1 MISLESMQKA
11 IVEENLDGWLFFH
24 FRGRDPVT
32 MRILGLSIT
41 AISTRPAYYL
51 VPAVGRPVKIVH
63 TIEQTVFDE
72 LPGERIVY
80 ATRTELLE
88 ALSAQPKGRV
98 AVQFSQE
105 LPIVSYLDLG
115 TARTLESLGFTLE
128 SSGSLI
134 QRTVGVLDE
143 AGIASHERASTHLLE
158 IVDNTWN
165 RVRELFEEG
174 RTATEGEIQAWITD
188 EFAARGLYTDHP
200 PIVACGPHAGDPHY
214 EPPADGGAVL
224 KAGEVLQLDLWAKEQ
239 EPGAI
244 YGDISWLGCLAEGPN
259 PEVQKA
265 FEVLIRSRDR
275 GLELVTER
283 FQQSRP
289 VTGFE
294 VDQAVRQVLIENGYG
309 DAIRHRTGHGIDTE
323 DHGSGVNLDSVEF
336 PDHRRIIEGSCFSIE
351 PGIYR
356 RDWGLRTE
364 INVYIHKGEAI
375 VSGGRKQARLLSFS

>member
-1 MISLESMQKA
+1 MIPLETMQEA

-32 MRILGLSIT
+32 MRILDLSSS

-51 VPAVGRPVKIVH
+51 VPASGTPVKIVH
-63 TIEQTVFDE
+63 TIEQGVFDA
-72 LPGERIVY
+72 LPGERIIY

-143 AGIASHERASTHLLE
+143 GGIASHERASAHLLE

-165 RVRELFEEG
+165 RIRRLFVDG
-174 RTATEGEIQAWITD
+174 GTTTEGEVQTWITD

-214 EPPADGGAVL
+214 EPPAGGGAVL
-224 KAGEVLQLDLWAKEQ
+224 KSGEVLQLDLWAKEQ
-239 EPGAI
+239 QPGAI
-244 YGDISWLGCLAEGPN
+244 YGDISWLGCLGEHPD

-265 FEVLIRSRDR
+265 FEVLVRSRDT
-275 GLELVTER
+275 GLALVTER
-283 FQQSRP
+283 IAQGTP

-294 VDQAVRQVLIENGYG
+294 VDETVRQVLIEGGYG

-356 RDWGLRTE
+356 TDWGLRTE
-364 INVYIHKGEAI
+364 INVYVHNGEAI
-375 VSGGRKQARLLSFS
+375 VSGGRKQTQLLSFS